1 MKTDVDLAA
10 PSSVQ
15 IDGLT
20 EKYATQGRLFLLS
33 FFTVSPLYFIW
44 ASPETKNRDLSLS

>member
-33 FFTVSPLYFIW
+33 FFYRLSSLLY
-44 ASPETKNRDLSLS
+44 LSLSRDQK

>member
-15 IDGLT
+15 IDALT
-20 EKYATQGRLFLLS
+20 EKYATQGRLFLLV
-33 FFTVSPLYFIW
+33 FFLPSLLFTLFEPLQRPKI
-44 ASPETKNRDLSLS
+44 ET